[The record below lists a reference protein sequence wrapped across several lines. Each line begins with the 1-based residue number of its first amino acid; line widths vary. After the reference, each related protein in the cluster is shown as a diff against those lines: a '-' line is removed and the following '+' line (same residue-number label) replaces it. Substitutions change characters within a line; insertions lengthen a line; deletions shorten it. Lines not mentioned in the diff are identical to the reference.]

1 MTKLNEVSIN
11 KVGNC
16 INICFNEEELL
27 AGELIY
33 QRQEQVNENSVTH
46 FTIKPAYSIPDY
58 KALLVSLLS
67 NGFSI
72 DESRELNWAWIDG
85 ISVKDID
92 EELNDKL
99 YEIMRE
105 WQEDE

>member
-1 MTKLNEVSIN
+1 MTKLNEVSIDR
-11 KVGNC
+11 VGNC
-16 INICFNEEELL
+16 IGICFNGEELI

-46 FTIKPAYSIPDY
+46 FTIKPAYSVPDY
-58 KALLVSLLS
+58 KALLLSLLS
-67 NGFSI
+67 QGFYINSENEV
-72 DESRELNWAWIDG
+72 DWSWQEQ